1 MRERKELRRV
11 REGLRR
17 KWRGDGRKGRT
28 LKILHSVPPS
38 LSGLCATQKT
48 VARANVYNK
57 HRACKK
63 MEWIKG
69 SEGLNKPVRRRV
81 SLPSGSKEGGESVG
95 ETVKVEAEVDKD
107 RNAPIE
113 RTLAVFGAFCRGPEV
128 AQTGIEACTSYGDLP
143 RIMPASASGSWLWS
157 VAPRFL
163 GKRPICLSRRKTLI
177 ETIAMP

>member
-81 SLPSGSKEGGESVG
+81 SLPSGSKEGERVSERPWRWRRRSTKTETLPLSAHSRFSALFVAGRKSLRRESRRVPPMAIFR
-95 ETVKVEAEVDKD
+95 VLCRRLLPVHDFEAS
-107 RNAPIE
+107 R
-113 RTLAVFGAFCRGPEV
+113 LVFW
-128 AQTGIEACTSYGDLP
+128 QEAHL
-143 RIMPASASGSWLWS
+143 S
-157 VAPRFL
+157 VA
-163 GKRPICLSRRKTLI
+163 S
-177 ETIAMP
+177 